1 MWVRNQMVP
10 YFWTR
15 SMMLLL
21 FFVFPYFKYFYYW
34 KETNSAGVNRW
45 KSITFFRYLWKNIWY
60 RNSQKKKQTQKGP
73 SSFQEMF
80 YTIILLYLSVKYP
93 PHMSWQTSVFGIPF
107 GLPFLFA
114 NGTVLTLQS
123 IKSPELQE
131 SSSSKVLS
139 GRHSISKINP
149 IKGLTCIGNKIE
161 MKLIV

>member
-1 MWVRNQMVP
+1 MKVYN
-10 YFWTR
+10 
-15 SMMLLL
+15 
-21 FFVFPYFKYFYYW
+21 FFLDIYGK
-34 KETNSAGVNRW
+34 
-45 KSITFFRYLWKNIWY
+45 TFDTVKAK
-60 RNSQKKKQTQKGP
+60 KKKQTQKGP